1 MRSGEIKPAPL
12 VIAHRGAS
20 GDEPENTL
28 LAFEAAIV
36 QGAQMIELDLQ
47 ATADGHVVVIHDD
60 YLGRTTDRRGRVS
73 RKTLA
78 EVREADAGKGERI
91 PTLDETLNLAHGRV
105 ELYLE
110 IKNARAATTIVTQVR
125 AHGLASD
132 VLVASFDLSLM
143 RELRREV
150 TDMRVGVIVGVPAV
164 NPLALSGRLN
174 FDVISLETRLCQAV
188 LVQRIQST
196 GKKVYAW
203 TANDERTYGR
213 LVARGVDGIVTNH
226 PGKLAQYLVARS

>member
-1 MRSGEIKPAPL
+1 MRSIETKSAPL

-28 LAFEAAIV
+28 LAFEAAIA

-47 ATADGHVVVIHDD
+47 ATSDGHVVVIHDD

-73 RKTLA
+73 KKTLA
-78 EVREADAGKGERI
+78 QVREADAGKGERI

-110 IKNARAATTIVTQVR
+110 IKNARAAAGIISRVR
-125 AHGLASD
+125 DHGLASD
-132 VLVASFDLSLM
+132 VLLASFDMKLM
-143 RELRREV
+143 RHIRHEV
-150 TDMRVGVIVGVPAV
+150 SDIRVGVIIGVPAV
-164 NPLALSGRLN
+164 NPLALSARTN

-188 LVQRIQST
+188 LVQRIRST

-203 TANDERTYGR
+203 TANDERTYRR
-213 LVARGVDGIVTNH
+213 LVMRGIDGIVTNH
-226 PGKLAQYLVARS
+226 PGKLAQFLQTVT